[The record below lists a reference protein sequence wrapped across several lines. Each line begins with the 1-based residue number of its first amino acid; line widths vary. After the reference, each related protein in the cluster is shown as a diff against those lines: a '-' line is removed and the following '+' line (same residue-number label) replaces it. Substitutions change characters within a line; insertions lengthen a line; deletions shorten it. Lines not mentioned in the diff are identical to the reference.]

1 MTKSITFIFQSFP
14 RSIVLSAN
22 GRQLVQWPI
31 NEIEKLRTNNVSFEG
46 KELQQGSVFEVSG
59 ITASQVTHFIQM
71 TDSILPVAQYF
82 S

>member
-1 MTKSITFIFQSFP
+1 M
-14 RSIVLSAN
+14 LSAN

-46 KELQQGSVFEVSG
+46 KELKQGPVLEVSG

-71 TDSILPVAQYF
+71 TNSILLVTQYF

>member
-1 MTKSITFIFQSFP
+1 MTKSVTFIFQSFP
-14 RSIVLSAN
+14 RSVVLSAN

-31 NEIEKLRTNNVSFEG
+31 NEIEKLHTNNVSFEG
-46 KELQQGSVFEVSG
+46 KELKQGSVLEVSG

-71 TDSILPVAQYF
+71 TDSILLVTQYF

>member
-1 MTKSITFIFQSFP
+1 MTKSVTFIFQSFP

-46 KELQQGSVFEVSG
+46 KELKQGSVLEVSG
-59 ITASQVTHFIQM
+59 ITASQVTRFIQM
-71 TDSILPVAQYF
+71 TNSILLVTQYF

>member
-1 MTKSITFIFQSFP
+1 MTKSVTFIFQSFP

-46 KELQQGSVFEVSG
+46 KELKQGSVLEVSG

-71 TDSILPVAQYF
+71 TNSILLVTQYF